1 MLSSLPA
8 PLASHCSGPTYFEPL
23 VRTADEMARGQAA
36 NGGLGYTVLL
46 ILTDGQCNDM
56 DATTRAV
63 IDASYG
69 PLSIVIVGVGGAD
82 FAAMDFLDS
91 DDALLSAGGKT
102 AARDCVQFVPFRKF
116 AGGTTAGMAGTR
128 LAAEVLAEIPD
139 QVVGHFMR
147 CGVAPPPPVAAVPVP
162 LPAPDGG
169 GAPYGGSPAH
179 AQQAPQ
185 PAFAFGGSTRQ
196 ANV

>member
-1 MLSSLPA
+1 LRR
-8 PLASHCSGPTYFEPL
+8 SGPTYFEPL
-23 VRTADEMARGQAA
+23 VRTADEMARGQATG
-36 NGGLGYTVLL
+36 GGLGYTVLL

-56 DATTRAV
+56 DATTRA
-63 IDASYG
+63 IIEASYG

-116 AGGTTAGMAGTR
+116 AGGTTAGLAGTR

-147 CGVAPPPPVAAVPVP
+147 LGVPPPPPVAAVPVP
-162 LPAPDGG
+162 LPAPAGGVG
-169 GAPYGGSPAH
+169 GAPYGGSPVH
-179 AQQAPQ
+179 AQQQPQ
-185 PAFAFGGSTRQ
+185 MVYGGSTRQ